1 MNKGR
6 IVGIL
11 LLTSIILGVLVY
23 QILQGPILF
32 ADDFLTSTSD
42 NKNAIITSTVFGL
55 LNGVITIIIAVLML
69 PVFKQYNFG
78 LSFLYLS
85 FTIVNFVMIAID
97 NVSTLSILELSISHS
112 NHEGVNGEAFGIIS
126 ELLYQKHWWT
136 HYMSLLS
143 SSLYM
148 FTFYL
153 LFYQSKLIPKIL
165 SVGGLIAVSMMLIEI
180 LASIFGQS
188 IGMILMLPLGIVQ
201 LSLVVWLL
209 LKGINQQN
217 NKIKENF

>member
-1 MNKGR
+1 MNKGK
-6 IVGIL
+6 IVGVL
-11 LLTSIILGVLVY
+11 LLTSMILGVLIY

-32 ADDFLTSTSD
+32 ADDFLTATAD
-42 NKNAIITSTVFGL
+42 NKDTIIASIVLGL

-69 PVFKQYNFG
+69 PVFKKHNFS

-85 FTIVNFVMIAID
+85 FTIVYFVMIAFD

-112 NHEGVNGEAFGIIS
+112 KHEEVNGETFGVIS
-126 ELLYQKHWWT
+126 ELLYKKHWWT

-165 SVGGLIAVSMMLIEI
+165 SVGGLIAVSMMFIEI

-209 LKGINQQN
+209 IKGVNQQI
-217 NKIKENF
+217 NKIN

>member
-1 MNKGR
+1 MNKGK
-6 IVGIL
+6 IIGIL
-11 LLTSIILGVLVY
+11 LLISIILGVLIY

-32 ADDFLTSTSD
+32 ADDFLTSASD
-42 NKNAIITSTVFGL
+42 NKNHIITSTVLGL
-55 LNGVITIIIAVLML
+55 LNGVITIIIAVLIL

-85 FTIVNFVMIAID
+85 FTIVNFALIVID
-97 NVSTLSILELSISHS
+97 NVSTLSILELSISYSKHQ
-112 NHEGVNGEAFGIIS
+112 EVNNETFGIIS

-143 SSLYM
+143 SSFYM

-165 SVGGLIAVSMMLIEI
+165 SVGGLIAVSMMFIEI
-180 LASIFGQS
+180 LSSIFGQS

-209 LKGINQQN
+209 IKGINQQN
-217 NKIKENF
+217 NKY

>member
-6 IVGIL
+6 IIGIL
-11 LLTSIILGVLVY
+11 LLTSIILGVVVY
-23 QILQGPILF
+23 QVLQGPILF
-32 ADDFLTSTSD
+32 ADDFLTATSD
-42 NKNAIITSTVFGL
+42 NKDSIITSTILGL
-55 LNGVITIIIAVLML
+55 LNGVITIIIAVLIL

-78 LSFLYLS
+78 ISFLYLS
-85 FTIVNFVMIAID
+85 FTIISFVMIAID

-112 NHEGVNGEAFGIIS
+112 KHKEVNGVAFGVIG

-165 SVGGLIAVSMMLIEI
+165 SLGGLIAVSMMFIEI
-180 LASIFGQS
+180 ISSIFGHS
-188 IGMILMLPLGIVQ
+188 IGMTLMLPLGIVQ
-201 LSLVVWLL
+201 LLLVAWLMI
-209 LKGINQQN
+209 KGI
-217 NKIKENF
+217 KITRS

>member
-1 MNKGR
+1 MNKGK

-11 LLTSIILGVLVY
+11 LLTSIILGVLIY

-32 ADDFLTSTSD
+32 GDDFLTATSD
-42 NKNAIITSTVFGL
+42 NKNPIMTSTVLGL

-69 PVFKQYNFG
+69 PVFKQYNFS

-85 FTIVNFVMIAID
+85 FTIVYFVMIAID
-97 NVSTLSILELSISHS
+97 NVSTLSILELSIGHS
-112 NHEGVNGEAFGIIS
+112 KYEGVNSETFGIIG

-143 SSLYM
+143 SCFYM

-165 SVGGLIAVSMMLIEI
+165 SLGGLIAVSMMFIEI
-180 LASIFGQS
+180 LSSIFGQS

-201 LSLVVWLL
+201 LSLVVWLVI
-209 LKGINQQN
+209 KGINQQN
-217 NKIKENF
+217 SKRK

>member
-1 MNKGR
+1 MNKGK

-11 LLTSIILGVLVY
+11 LLTSIILGIVVY

-32 ADDFLTSTSD
+32 ADDFLTATAA
-42 NKNAIITSTVFGL
+42 NKNPIITSTILGL
-55 LNGVITIIIAVLML
+55 LNGVTTIMIAVLIL
-69 PVFKQYNFG
+69 PVFKQYNFS

-85 FTIVNFVMIAID
+85 LTIVNFMMIAID

-112 NHEGVNGEAFGIIS
+112 KYAEVNGGAFVIIS

-143 SSLYM
+143 SSFYM

-153 LFYQSKLIPKIL
+153 LFYQSRLIPKIL
-165 SVGGLIAVSMMLIEI
+165 SLGGLIAVSMMLIEI
-180 LASIFGQS
+180 LSSIFGQS

-209 LKGINQQN
+209 IKGI
-217 NKIKENF
+217 KVD

>member
-6 IVGIL
+6 IIGIL
-11 LLTSIILGVLVY
+11 LLASIILGVVVY
-23 QILQGPILF
+23 QILQGPVLF
-32 ADDFLTSTSD
+32 ADDFLTASSD
-42 NKNAIITSTVFGL
+42 NKNFIITSTVLGL
-55 LNGVITIIIAVLML
+55 LNGVITIIIAVLIL
-69 PVFKQYNFG
+69 PEFKQHNYS

-85 FTIVNFVMIAID
+85 FTIISFVMIAID
-97 NVSTLSILELSISHS
+97 NFSTLSILELSISHS
-112 NHEGVNGEAFGIIS
+112 NFDDINGGNFEVIG

-136 HYMSLLS
+136 HYMSLLC

-165 SVGGLIAVSMMLIEI
+165 SLAGMIAVSMMFIEI
-180 LASIFGQS
+180 ISSIFGQS

-201 LSLVVWLL
+201 LLLVAWLL
-209 LKGINQQN
+209 IKGI
-217 NKIKENF
+217 K

>member
-1 MNKGR
+1 MNKGK

-11 LLTSIILGVLVY
+11 LLTSIILGVVIY
-23 QILQGPILF
+23 QILQGPLF

-42 NKNAIITSTVFGL
+42 NKNHIITSTFLGL
-55 LNGVITIIIAVLML
+55 LNGVITIIIAVVIL

-85 FTIVNFVMIAID
+85 FTIVYFAMIAID
-97 NVSTLSILELSISHS
+97 NISTLSILELSISYSKHQ
-112 NHEGVNGEAFGIIS
+112 EVNSESFGIIS

-136 HYMSLLS
+136 HYMSLLTS
-143 SSLYM
+143 SFYM

-153 LFYQSKLIPKIL
+153 LFYQSKLIPRIL
-165 SVGGLIAVSMMLIEI
+165 SVGGLIAVSMMFIEI
-180 LASIFGQS
+180 LSSIFGQS

-209 LKGINQQN
+209 IKGIKQN
-217 NKIKENF
+217 NKT

>member
-11 LLTSIILGVLVY
+11 LLTSIILGVVIY

-32 ADDFLTSTSD
+32 ADDFLTLTSE
-42 NKNAIITSTVFGL
+42 NKNPIITSTILGL
-55 LNGVITIIIAVLML
+55 LNGVITIMIAVLML
-69 PVFKQYNFG
+69 PVFKQYNFS

-97 NVSTLSILELSISHS
+97 NVSVLSILELSISHS
-112 NHEGVNGEAFGIIS
+112 KYEEVNGVSFGIIG
-126 ELLYQKHWWT
+126 EVLYQKHWWT

-143 SSLYM
+143 SSFYM

-165 SVGGLIAVSMMLIEI
+165 SLGGLIAVSMMFIEI
-180 LASIFGQS
+180 LSSIFGQS

-201 LSLVVWLL
+201 LTLVIWLL
-209 LKGINQQN
+209 IKGINQQN
-217 NKIKENF
+217 NRN

>member
-11 LLTSIILGVLVY
+11 LMTSIVLGVVVF

-32 ADDFLTSTSD
+32 ADDFLTATSD
-42 NKNAIITSTVFGL
+42 NKNAIITSTVLGL
-55 LNGVITIIIAVLML
+55 LNGVITMIIAVLML
-69 PVFKQYNFG
+69 PAFKQYNLS

-112 NHEGVNGEAFGIIS
+112 KQEGVEGETFGVMS
-126 ELLYQKHWWT
+126 ELLYRKHWWT

-143 SSLYM
+143 SSFYM

-153 LFYQSKLIPKIL
+153 LFYQSKLIPKII
-165 SVGGLIAVSMMLIEI
+165 SVAGLIAVSMMFTEI
-180 LASIFGQS
+180 LSSIFGQS
-188 IGMILMLPLGIVQ
+188 IGMFLMLPLGIVQ

-209 LKGINQQN
+209 IKGINQQN
-217 NKIKENF
+217 NKY

>member
-11 LLTSIILGVLVY
+11 LLISIILGVVIF

-32 ADDFLTSTSD
+32 SDDFLTITSD
-42 NKNAIITSTVFGL
+42 HKNSIITSTVFGL

-69 PVFKQYNFG
+69 PVFKHYNFG

-97 NVSTLSILELSISHS
+97 NVSTLSILELSISHLK
-112 NHEGVNGEAFGIIS
+112 HEGANGEACGIIS

-165 SVGGLIAVSMMLIEI
+165 SIGGLIAVSMMFIEI
-180 LASIFGQS
+180 LFSVFGQS

-201 LSLVVWLL
+201 LSLVFWLL
-209 LKGINQQN
+209 IKGLKQQK
-217 NKIKENF
+217 NKIN

>member
-1 MNKGR
+1 MNKGK

-11 LLTSIILGVLVY
+11 LLASFILGVVIY

-32 ADDFLTSTSD
+32 ADDFLTATSD
-42 NKNAIITSTVFGL
+42 NKNQIIISTVLGL
-55 LNGVITIIIAVLML
+55 LNGVITIEIAVLIL
-69 PVFKQYNFG
+69 PVFKQYNFS

-85 FTIVNFVMIAID
+85 FTIANFVMIAID
-97 NVSTLSILELSISHS
+97 NVSTLSILELSLSHS
-112 NHEGVNGEAFGIIS
+112 KYEADNDGVFEIIG

-143 SSLYM
+143 SSFYL

-165 SVGGLIAVSMMLIEI
+165 SLFGLIAVSMMFIEI
-180 LASIFGQS
+180 LSSIFG
-188 IGMILMLPLGIVQ
+188 
-201 LSLVVWLL
+201 
-209 LKGINQQN
+209 
-217 NKIKENF
+217 

>member
-1 MNKGR
+1 MNKGK

-11 LLTSIILGVLVY
+11 LLTSIILGVVIY

-32 ADDFLTSTSD
+32 ADDFLTATSD
-42 NKNAIITSTVFGL
+42 NKNPIITSTVLGL
-55 LNGVITIIIAVLML
+55 LNGIITIMIAVLIL
-69 PVFKQYNFG
+69 PVFKQYNYS

-112 NHEGVNGEAFGIIS
+112 KYEEVNGGAFGVIS

-143 SSLYM
+143 STFFM

-153 LFYQSKLIPKIL
+153 LFYQSKLIPKIISL
-165 SVGGLIAVSMMLIEI
+165 GGLIAVSMMFIEI
-180 LASIFGQS
+180 LSSIFGQS

-201 LSLVVWLL
+201 LLLVVWLL
-209 LKGINQQN
+209 IKGIKQQN
-217 NKIKENF
+217 NTN

>member
-1 MNKGR
+1 MNKGK

-11 LLTSIILGVLVY
+11 LLTSIILGVLIY
-23 QILQGPILF
+23 QILQGPVLF
-32 ADDFLTSTSD
+32 ADDFLTATSD
-42 NKNAIITSTVFGL
+42 NKNPIITSTVLGL

-69 PVFKQYNFG
+69 PVFKQYNFS

-85 FTIVNFVMIAID
+85 FTIVYFVMIAID
-97 NVSTLSILELSISHS
+97 NVSTLSILELSIGHS
-112 NHEGVNGEAFGIIS
+112 KHEGVNSETFGIIG

-143 SSLYM
+143 SCFYM

-165 SVGGLIAVSMMLIEI
+165 SLGGLIAVSMMFIEI
-180 LASIFGQS
+180 LSSIFGQS

-201 LSLVVWLL
+201 LSLVVWLVI
-209 LKGINQQN
+209 KGINQQN
-217 NKIKENF
+217 SKRK

>member
-6 IVGIL
+6 IVGVLVLI
-11 LLTSIILGVLVY
+11 SFILGVVIY

-32 ADDFLTSTSD
+32 ADDFLTATLD
-42 NKNAIITSTVFGL
+42 NKNSIITSTVLGL
-55 LNGVITIIIAVLML
+55 LNGVITIIIAILLL
-69 PVFKQYNFG
+69 PVFKQYNFS

-85 FTIVNFVMIAID
+85 FTIVYFVMIAID
-97 NVSTLSILELSISHS
+97 NVSTLSILELSVGHS
-112 NHEGVNGEAFGIIS
+112 KYEGVNSETFEIIG
-126 ELLYQKHWWT
+126 ELLYKKHWWT

-165 SVGGLIAVSMMLIEI
+165 SVVGLIAVSMMFIEI
-180 LASIFGQS
+180 IASIFGQS

-201 LSLVVWLL
+201 LSLVIWLL
-209 LKGINQQN
+209 IKGVNQQN
-217 NKIKENF
+217 NKIN

>member
-1 MNKGR
+1 MNKGK

-11 LLTSIILGVLVY
+11 LLTSMILGIVIY

-32 ADDFLTSTSD
+32 ADDFLTATAA
-42 NKNAIITSTVFGL
+42 NKNPIITSTILGL
-55 LNGVITIIIAVLML
+55 LNGVTTIMIAVLIL
-69 PVFKQYNFG
+69 PVFKQYNFS

-85 FTIVNFVMIAID
+85 LTIVNFMMIAID

-112 NHEGVNGEAFGIIS
+112 KYAEVNGGAFVIIS

-143 SSLYM
+143 SSFYM

-153 LFYQSKLIPKIL
+153 LFYQSRLIPKIL
-165 SVGGLIAVSMMLIEI
+165 SLGGLIAVSMMLIEI
-180 LASIFGQS
+180 LSSIFGQS

-209 LKGINQQN
+209 IKGI
-217 NKIKENF
+217 KVD

>member
-11 LLTSIILGVLVY
+11 LLTSIILGVLVF
-23 QILQGPILF
+23 QILQGPVLF
-32 ADDFLTSTSD
+32 ADDFLTATSD
-42 NKNAIITSTVFGL
+42 NKNSIITSTVLGL
-55 LNGVITIIIAVLML
+55 LNGIITIIIAVLML

-85 FTIVNFVMIAID
+85 FTIVSFVMIAMD

-112 NHEGVNGEAFGIIS
+112 KHEEVNGETFGIIS
-126 ELLYQKHWWT
+126 ELVYQKHWWT

-143 SSLYM
+143 SSFYM

-153 LFYQSKLIPKIL
+153 LFYQSRLIPKIL
-165 SVGGLIAVSMMLIEI
+165 SVAGLIAVSMMSIEI
-180 LASIFGQS
+180 LCSIFGQS

-201 LSLVVWLL
+201 LALVGWLL
-209 LKGINQQN
+209 IKGINKQN
-217 NKIKENF
+217 NR

>member
-1 MNKGR
+1 MNKGK

-11 LLTSIILGVLVY
+11 LLTSIILGVVIY

-42 NKNAIITSTVFGL
+42 NKNQIITSTVLGL
-55 LNGVITIIIAVLML
+55 LNGVITIIVAVLML
-69 PVFKQYNFG
+69 PVFKQYNLG

-85 FTIVNFVMIAID
+85 FTIVNFALIAID
-97 NVSTLSILELSISHS
+97 NVSTLSILELSISYSKHQ
-112 NHEGVNGEAFGIIS
+112 EVNSETFGIIS

-143 SSLYM
+143 SSFYM

-165 SVGGLIAVSMMLIEI
+165 SVGGLIAVSMMFIEI
-180 LASIFGQS
+180 LSSIFGQS

-209 LKGINQQN
+209 IKGIKLN
-217 NKIKENF
+217 NKY

>member
-1 MNKGR
+1 MNKGK

-11 LLTSIILGVLVY
+11 LLTSIILGIVVY

-32 ADDFLTSTSD
+32 ADDFLTATAA
-42 NKNAIITSTVFGL
+42 NKNPIITSTILGL
-55 LNGVITIIIAVLML
+55 LNGVTTIMIAVLIL
-69 PVFKQYNFG
+69 PVFKQYNFS

-85 FTIVNFVMIAID
+85 LTIVNFMMIAID

-112 NHEGVNGEAFGIIS
+112 KYAEVNGGAFVIIS

-143 SSLYM
+143 SSFYM

-153 LFYQSKLIPKIL
+153 LFYQSRLIPKIL
-165 SVGGLIAVSMMLIEI
+165 SLYLFKQSSYHCSRSSCVMMPRICI
-180 LASIFGQS
+180 PS
-188 IGMILMLPLGIVQ
+188 
-201 LSLVVWLL
+201 
-209 LKGINQQN
+209 
-217 NKIKENF
+217 